1 MAALLVKM
9 FLYDLRKSVVKQE
22 KNMWRWSTTTT
33 KLRNLIWDNPALT
46 CEGGRATKLAYITKN
61 TFCYQLT

>member
-46 CEGGRATKLAYITKN
+46 CEGGRATKLV
-61 TFCYQLT
+61 